1 MTTMDPMIAFIEH
14 LLYTH
19 DCVII
24 PHFGG
29 FVLNTQ
35 DFQLDDKQVI
45 HPKTK
50 WVAFNERLQSDDGL
64 LATSWAKEK
73 GISQKQAF
81 AAVHQFGQSL
91 SAQIKAD
98 KQFQFGNIGVF
109 QLSKSG
115 RLQFEPNQLINFD
128 LNQYGLIPVA
138 IGQTRKK
145 PVLQESPVEKSAVDM
160 PTIQPVVKR
169 TRQNQFYTYVLMAFF
184 FGGIAA
190 YYLTEPNS
198 RYVNSSFSPLTI
210 RIKKSKAPQAP
221 AKDKAQVEIS
231 QKTTETEAQTI
242 IDSAIDQPISEGIYL
257 VAGSFKTE
265 AKAATCQAEL
275 LAKGFEHVQI
285 IEKKAGEGHYR
296 VSVGEVADF
305 DAGYAA
311 AARLKTEKKLD
322 IWVYKR

>member
-1 MTTMDPMIAFIEH
+1 MNPMIAFIEN

-35 DFQLDDKQVI
+35 DFQLDDAQVI
-45 HPKTK
+45 HPKSK

-64 LATSWAKEK
+64 LATHWAKEK

-81 AAVHQFGQSL
+81 AAVHQFGQTL
-91 SAQIKAD
+91 SAEIKEA
-98 KQFQFGNIGVF
+98 KQFPFGNIGVF
-109 QLSKSG
+109 QVSKSG
-115 RLQFEPNQLINFD
+115 RLQFEPNQTLNFD
-128 LNQYGLIPVA
+128 LNQYGLQPVS
-138 IGQTRKK
+138 IGIKK
-145 PVLQESPVEKSAVDM
+145 TKPSLQANPVEKSTED
-160 PTIQPVVKR
+160 QPMAEPAPVKR
-169 TRQNQFYTYVLMAFF
+169 TRQHQFYTYVVLAFL
-184 FGGIAA
+184 FGGVAA

-210 RIKKSKAPQAP
+210 RIKKEAKPAITKADSKAIESPKPVEKP
-221 AKDKAQVEIS
+221 AAEN
-231 QKTTETEAQTI
+231 
-242 IDSAIDQPISEGIYL
+242 IDVTPKPVSSGIYL
-257 VAGSFKTE
+257 VVGSFKTE
-265 AKAATCQAEL
+265 AKAAICQAEL
-275 LAKGFEHVQI
+275 LTKGFDEVTI

-305 DAGYAA
+305 EAGYAE

>member
-1 MTTMDPMIAFIEH
+1 MNPMIAFIEN

-24 PHFGG
+24 PNFGG

-35 DFQLDDKQVI
+35 DFQLDDAQVI
-45 HPKTK
+45 HPKSK
-50 WVAFNERLQSDDGL
+50 WVAFNERLRSDDGL
-64 LATSWAKEK
+64 VATSWAKEK

-81 AAVHQFGQSL
+81 TAVHKFAETL
-91 SAQIKAD
+91 SSQIKAD
-98 KQFQFGNIGVF
+98 MQFQFGNIGTF

-115 RLQFEPNQLINFD
+115 KLQFEPNQAINFD
-128 LNQYGLIPVA
+128 LNQYGLAPVS
-138 IGQTRKK
+138 IGQVKKK
-145 PVLQESPVEKSAVDM
+145 PVLQETPVEKSAVDM
-160 PTIQPVVKR
+160 PTIQPAPKR
-169 TRQNQFYTYVLMAFF
+169 TRQHQFYTYVLLAFL

-210 RIKKSKAPQAP
+210 RIKKTKPAAP
-221 AKDKAQVEIS
+221 AKIAITEVPKKETVAAAVQEEIAEPVS
-231 QKTTETEAQTI
+231 G
-242 IDSAIDQPISEGIYL
+242 GIFL

-275 LAKGFEHVQI
+275 VAKGFENVQI
-285 IEKKAGEGHYR
+285 IEKQAGEGHYR

-311 AARLKTEKKLD
+311 AARLKAEKKLD

>member
-1 MTTMDPMIAFIEH
+1 MNPMIAFIEH

-29 FVLNTQ
+29 FVLNSQ
-35 DFQLDDKQVI
+35 DFKLDDEQVI
-45 HPKTK
+45 HPKSK

-64 LATSWAKEK
+64 LATLWAKEK
-73 GISQKQAF
+73 NISQKQAF
-81 AAVHQFGQSL
+81 AAVHQFGQTL
-91 SAQIKAD
+91 SAQIKVD

-109 QLSKSG
+109 QVSKSG
-115 RLQFEPNQLINFD
+115 RLQFEPNQKINFD
-128 LNQYGLIPVA
+128 LNQYGLTPVSLGA
-138 IGQTRKK
+138 LKKK
-145 PVLQESPVEKSAVDM
+145 PVLQENPVEKSAVDL
-160 PTIQPVVKR
+160 PTFQPEPKR
-169 TRQNQFYTYVLMAFF
+169 TRQHQFYTYMLMAFF

-210 RIKKSKAPQAP
+210 RIKKTKPTAP
-221 AKDKAQVEIS
+221 AKIANSEVPKKGPVAAEVQQEITS
-231 QKTTETEAQTI
+231 PV
-242 IDSAIDQPISEGIYL
+242 SGGIFL

-275 LAKGFEHVQI
+275 VAKGFENVQI
-285 IEKKAGEGHYR
+285 IEKQAGEGHYR

-311 AARLKTEKKLD
+311 AARLKAEKKLD